1 MSGFTVKNLR
11 EDVED
16 MAPKFGMAPQME
28 ARFARE
34 PLGCEGTGVSFQRL
48 APNERGPFGHRRGE
62 QEEIYVVV
70 GGGGRMKAD
79 DEIVDLRAWDAVRVA
94 PSTIRAFEAGP
105 DGLELLAFGAPTTDN
120 QDAELLHG
128 WWSD

>member
-1 MSGFTVKNLR
+1 LSAFTVKNLR

-28 ARFARE
+28 ARFARGDLE
-34 PLGCEGTGVSFQRL
+34 CEKTGLSFQRL
-48 APNERGPFGHRRGE
+48 AATERAAFGHRHGE

-70 GGGGRMKAD
+70 GGGGRMKAG
-79 DEIVDLRAWDAVRVA
+79 DEVVDLRTWDAVRVA
-94 PSTIRAFEAGP
+94 PETIRAFEAGP

-120 QDAELLHG
+120 RDAELLHG
-128 WWSD
+128 WWSE

>member
-1 MSGFTVKNLR
+1 LSAFTVKNLR

-28 ARFARE
+28 ARFARGDLE
-34 PLGCEGTGVSFQRL
+34 CEQTGVSFQRL
-48 APNERGPFGHRRGE
+48 APSERGPFGHRHGE

-70 GGGGRMKAD
+70 GGGGRMKAGD
-79 DEIVDLRAWDAVRVA
+79 DIVDLRTWDAIRVA
-94 PSTIRAFEAGP
+94 PETIRAFEAGP

-120 QDAELLHG
+120 RDAELLHG